1 MLLSKKKKLV
11 HIALKI
17 PISDYGSIG
26 KLINFISD
34 EWEKIKAFFENYNM
48 IYPRLINSLKR
59 KFDYVLFQ
67 RKGKMENETLENLC
81 NKIVDVV
88 HETFT
93 RKFYFVKI
101 LQSKK
106 GHIYLIVRKK
116 KGDLLKR
123 KKTLCI
129 KKYLMFPGVLLN
141 GTVTDMTSWK
151 KIFLQPKIN

>member
-1 MLLSKKKKLV
+1 
-11 HIALKI
+11 
-17 PISDYGSIG
+17 
-26 KLINFISD
+26 
-34 EWEKIKAFFENYNM
+34 
-48 IYPRLINSLKR
+48 
-59 KFDYVLFQ
+59 
-67 RKGKMENETLENLC
+67 MENETLENLC

>member
-1 MLLSKKKKLV
+1 M
-11 HIALKI
+11 HIAFKI

-26 KLINFISD
+26 KLIDFISD

-48 IYPRLINSLKR
+48 IYLRLINSLKR
-59 KFDYVLFQ
+59 KLIMCFF
-67 RKGKMENETLENLC
+67 KGREKMENETLENLY

-101 LQSKK
+101 SQSKK

-123 KKTLCI
+123 KKTPYI